1 MSIKRSAL
9 FFAVLSVTSL
19 SFAQEAAKQG
29 IAQPAIPAAPKTVPG
44 QCHALV
50 NVPAKLISRVEEM
63 PSKAAGETLE
73 ITPAKYEW
81 VEEKVPV
88 SEEEKTVEVI
98 PATYKTIEEKII
110 VEPES
115 KEYEVIPAQYEEV
128 TKKVMVKPAMRVWRK
143 STGGAASL
151 AGEVMRLIEVPAEYT
166 TITEKKMV
174 SGPQIREIVIPAKY
188 ATIKKKVID
197 KPATTREVIIPA
209 EYKTIRV
216 RKLVAEAKE
225 LRTPTPVEM
234 QKINRYEV
242 AEKAQLKWQR
252 VPCDSDLNE
261 ANIIAIQKGL
271 RAAGYNVTADGK
283 FGKGSLEALEKFQ
296 EKKGLSK
303 GAITLETMKA
313 LGINID

>member
-1 MSIKRSAL
+1 MSIKHSAL
-9 FFAVLSVTSL
+9 FVAILSVANISI
-19 SFAQEAAKQG
+19 AQEST
-29 IAQPAIPAAPKTVPG
+29 QPAIPAAPETVPG

-50 NVPAKLISRVEEM
+50 NVPAKLISRIEEM
-63 PSKAAGETLE
+63 PSKAAGEILE

-81 VEEKVPV
+81 VEQQVPI

-98 PATYKTIEEKII
+98 PATYKTVEEKFV

-128 TKKVMVKPAMRVWRK
+128 SKKVMVKPAMRVWRK
-143 STGGAASL
+143 SSGGAASL
-151 AGEVMRLIEVPAEYT
+151 AGEVMRLIEVPAEYA

-174 SGPQIREIVIPAKY
+174 SAPQIREIVIPAKY
-188 ATIKKKVID
+188 ATIEKKVID
-197 KPATTREVIIPA
+197 TPATTREVIIPA

-216 RKLVAEAKE
+216 RKLVSEAKE

-234 QKINRYEV
+234 QKVNRYEI

-252 VPCDSDLNE
+252 VPCDKDLNE

-271 RAAGYNVTADGK
+271 RAAGYAVSADGK

-296 EKKGLSK
+296 EKKGLAK

-313 LGINID
+313 LGVSID